1 MGKASRK
8 LGKQQQKKNEQNK
21 ERAFQ
26 EMAEKCRAQIK
37 EEKYDEALATLA
49 EIAQTGQKNADMMYL
64 AAVCYFMTGDYER
77 AATWINN
84 TLTYDGGHIR
94 GRVLLARVCLVQDRD
109 EDGLAIFDFV
119 LEYGLATLNVEEK
132 QEIEEILEYYVR
144 NEAEKI
150 KAHYPHIAS
159 FMNLEPSTE
168 DNQQVSFIAS
178 EESGQPVG
186 NITPVQD
193 EVGGVKEDAMSA
205 WETRRQA
212 VLDKPISLAEKL
224 RLLNS
229 FAGAAYYERDF
240 AGAQLL
246 LEAALSIDAMDGESL
261 CNMAILQAERGDKGL
276 ALEYVSKMKATDF
289 GLLYQIREI

>member
-1 MGKASRK
+1 M
-8 LGKQQQKKNEQNK
+8 
-21 ERAFQ
+21 
-26 EMAEKCRAQIK
+26 
-37 EEKYDEALATLA
+37 
-49 EIAQTGQKNADMMYL
+49 
-64 AAVCYFMTGDYER
+64 
-77 AATWINN
+77 
-84 TLTYDGGHIR
+84 
-94 GRVLLARVCLVQDRD
+94 
-109 EDGLAIFDFV
+109 
-119 LEYGLATLNVEEK
+119 NVEEK

-159 FMNLEPSTE
+159 FMNLEPGTE
-168 DNQQVSFIAS
+168 ENQQVSFVAP
-178 EESGQPVG
+178 EESGQPVE

-193 EVGGVKEDAMSA
+193 EVGGVREDAMSD
-205 WETRRQA
+205 WETRGQA